1 MMYHNSV
8 IEKKVLNLGQV
19 STETNETIESIE
31 TDLLL
36 DQIFLTESTIEE
48 QWVTNLKE
56 NWMLN

>member
-1 MMYHNSV
+1 MMYHNPV
-8 IEKKVLNLGQV
+8 LENKVFNLGQV
-19 STETNETIESIE
+19 STETNESIE

-36 DQIFLTESTIEE
+36 DQIFLTESPIEE

>member
-1 MMYHNSV
+1 MYHNPV
-8 IEKKVLNLGQV
+8 LENKVFNLGQV
-19 STETNETIESIE
+19 STETYESIE

-36 DQIFLTESTIEE
+36 DQIFLTESPIEE

>member
-1 MMYHNSV
+1 MYHNSV

>member
-1 MMYHNSV
+1 MYHNSV
-8 IEKKVLNLGQV
+8 IEKKVFNLGQV

>member
-8 IEKKVLNLGQV
+8 IEKKVSDLGQV
-19 STETNETIESIE
+19 STETIESIE

>member
-1 MMYHNSV
+1 MYHNSV
-8 IEKKVLNLGQV
+8 IEKKVSNLGQV
-19 STETNETIESIE
+19 STETIESIE

>member
-8 IEKKVLNLGQV
+8 IEKKVSDLGQV
-19 STETNETIESIE
+19 STETIESIE

-36 DQIFLTESTIEE
+36 DQIFLTESPIEE

>member
-8 IEKKVLNLGQV
+8 IEKKVSNLGQV
-19 STETNETIESIE
+19 STETIESIE

-36 DQIFLTESTIEE
+36 EQIFLTEIPIEE
-48 QWVTNLKE
+48 EWVTNLKE

>member
-1 MMYHNSV
+1 MYHNSV
-8 IEKKVLNLGQV
+8 IEKKVSDLGQV

-36 DQIFLTESTIEE
+36 DQIFLTESPIEE

>member
-1 MMYHNSV
+1 MYHNSV
-8 IEKKVLNLGQV
+8 IEKKVFNLGHV